1 MSGLRRPAVIAG
13 ALFLF
18 TLATR
23 LPFASAQLWAWD
35 SVLYARA
42 IQDGFH
48 VDYESA
54 TQRPHPPGYIFYVA
68 TTAIARQFTA
78 DNNSALVLVSMIA
91 TALAASALFVLAR
104 RFASER
110 ASVLVALGFALN
122 PLVWLYSEIA
132 YPYAVLALLSI
143 VLAAIFAHAQA
154 RGTIAALIASAA
166 FGAIAGFRQDLLLI
180 FAAAW
185 AWAVWPLD
193 RRGRAA
199 AAGAVLLGC
208 LAWLVPTAVLS
219 DGFLDYIQDVL
230 RQTAFVRE
238 THSVV
243 AQGLPALGTNLSTT
257 LYAIAWGVGL
267 FAIPVVALTLIVGYR
282 AIRARR
288 SGIGQPRLLLAAWI
302 IPAIVLYV
310 VLHIGEWG
318 YVLSIL
324 PALYVVA
331 AMAIDR
337 APRLPLGARRS
348 AFAASLLAPAL
359 VFATSSAPF
368 SAAAIAKHDW
378 ELASRVSYVRAH
390 YPASST
396 LLIAREDF
404 LLIRYY
410 LPEYRTWFHDRD
422 PFSTTLRRKRAPN
435 VTAIVVLTP
444 GLRTTAAEALRV
456 TCAKGVELVYLAIEP
471 GAVVELHND
480 DYTIAE
486 PPGRH

>member
-1 MSGLRRPAVIAG
+1 MSSLRHPAVIAG

-23 LPFASAQLWAWD
+23 LPFESAQLWAWD

-48 VDYESA
+48 VDYETA

-68 TTAIARQFTA
+68 AATVARQFTA
-78 DNNSALVLVSMIA
+78 DNNSALVLVSMVA

-110 ASVLVALGFALN
+110 SAILVALGFALN

-132 YPYAVLALLSI
+132 YPYAMLGLLSI
-143 VLAAIFAHAQA
+143 VLAACFAHV
-154 RGTIAALIASAA
+154 RGRGVTAALIASAV
-166 FGAIAGFRQDLLLI
+166 FGAITGFRQDLLLI
-180 FAAAW
+180 FAAGW
-185 AWAVWPLD
+185 AWTVWPLSW
-193 RRGRAA
+193 RRRAA
-199 AAGAVLLGC
+199 AAGAVSLGC
-208 LAWLVPTAVLS
+208 LTWLVPTAMLS
-219 DGFLDYIQDVL
+219 DGFLDYVQDVL
-230 RQTAFVRE
+230 RQTDFVRA

-257 LYAIAWGVGL
+257 LYAITWGLGL
-267 FAIPVVALTLIVGYR
+267 FAIPVFALALIVGYR
-282 AIRARR
+282 AIRSRR
-288 SGIGQPRLLLAAWI
+288 SGLGQPQLLLMAWI
-302 IPAIVLYV
+302 VPAIVLYV
-310 VLHIGEWG
+310 LLHIGEWG

-337 APRLPLGARRS
+337 GPRLPQGARRS
-348 AFAASLLAPAL
+348 AFAASLFAPAL

-368 SAAAIAKHDW
+368 SGAAIALHDW
-378 ELASRVSYVRAH
+378 ELASRVDYVRAH
-390 YPASST
+390 YPASTT

-410 LPEYRTWFHDRD
+410 LPEYQTWFHDRD
-422 PFSTTLRRKRAPN
+422 PFSSTLRRKRAPN

-444 GLRTTAAEALRV
+444 GLRTTAAEALRIQ
-456 TCAKGVELVYLAIEP
+456 CAKGVELVYLAIEP

-480 DYTIAE
+480 EYTVAE
-486 PPGRH
+486 VQGRR